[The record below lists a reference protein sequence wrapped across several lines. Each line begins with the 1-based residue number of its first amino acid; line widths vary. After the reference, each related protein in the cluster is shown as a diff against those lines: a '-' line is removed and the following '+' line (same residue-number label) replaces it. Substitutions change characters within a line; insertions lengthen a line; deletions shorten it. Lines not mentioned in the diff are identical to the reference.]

1 MDAVKPLMDLVAG
14 FGTAAPA
21 IGLVVWLYWTERS
34 ERRELS
40 KDMLQMAKDQIES
53 EKEMTTAIN
62 MLAAKVS
69 K

>member
-1 MDAVKPLMDLVAG
+1 MESIKPLMELVSG

-21 IGLVVWLYWTERS
+21 IGLLGWLFWQERS

-53 EKEMTTAIN
+53 EKEMTAAIN